1 MGYEPY
7 DVRPS
12 GLGQS
17 QVTVLASPDVRRK
30 VVSGLLRLPRL
41 SLSRRVRFTNRF
53 TELVTDLPICT
64 LASRD
69 NLASAYQAA
78 RG

>member
-1 MGYEPY
+1 MSHTTSVSAVSGSLRSPCWPRQTYGARWSPAFC
-7 DVRPS
+7 VSPVSACPVAS
-12 GLGQS
+12 GLQI
-17 QVTVLASPDVRRK
+17 
-30 VVSGLLRLPRL
+30 GLQNW
-41 SLSRRVRFTNRF
+41 S
-53 TELVTDLPICT
+53 LPICT